1 MGRFLIIA
9 YTAYLHDGRVKR
21 HAEALAERGDHVDVI
36 SLAGGE
42 SPTINGVN
50 LIGMS
55 MPRYRGASKAAYL
68 TSYIRFFAMA
78 SNKAARLSMKQ
89 RYDAVIVCTMPDAV
103 VVCAVLPKILGSKV
117 VLDVHDTMPE
127 LYRDKFGGAR
137 GMVGEKLL
145 LLEER
150 MSSWCAD
157 RVLAVHDLHRD
168 RLREAGVPAHKLRV
182 VTNSPDPRIFN
193 LRRDNNSPSGNFT
206 LICHGT
212 VTARLGLDLLIAAV
226 DALRAEIPEL
236 RLRVIGQGDG
246 LASARALADR
256 LKLNDRIEFMNLVPV
271 EELPAL
277 LVTAD
282 VGVVPYRPSSATH
295 LMLPVKLLDYATLGI
310 PAIAARLRTVEHYF
324 SNDAVELFEPG
335 SIADLA
341 RAISRLYHDP
351 ALRQRLAERA
361 SDALRS
367 LNWERQRT
375 EYLQAIDS
383 LFEEDFALDG
393 PKVRPTLKQEKVDG

>member
-42 SPTINGVN
+42 PSIINGVN
-50 LIGMS
+50 LLGLS
-55 MPRYRGASKAAYL
+55 MPRYRGASKTAYL
-68 TSYIRFFAMA
+68 ASYIRFFAMA
-78 SNKAARLSMKQ
+78 SNRAARLSMKQ

-103 VVCAVLPKILGSKV
+103 VVCAILPKMLGSKV
-117 VLDVHDTMPE
+117 VLDIHDTMPE

-137 GMVGEKLL
+137 GVVGEKLL

-150 MSSWCAD
+150 VSSWCAD

-193 LRRDNNSPSGNFT
+193 LRRNDNSSARDFT
-206 LICHGT
+206 LVCHGT

-226 DALRAEIPEL
+226 DELRAEIPEL

-246 LASARALADR
+246 LASARELADR
-256 LKLNDRIEFMNLVPV
+256 LKLNDRIEFMKLVPV

-324 SNDAVELFEPG
+324 ANDAVELFEPG
-335 SIADLA
+335 NVADLA
-341 RAISRLYHDP
+341 RSISRLYHDA

-361 SDALRS
+361 GEALKS

-383 LFEEDFALDG
+383 LFEEDFALDRSG
-393 PKVRPTLKQEKVDG
+393 SPTNVEAGES

>member
-1 MGRFLIIA
+1 VGRFLIIA

-42 SPTINGVN
+42 PPTINGVN
-50 LIGMS
+50 LIGMP
-55 MPRYRGASKAAYL
+55 MPRYRGSNKAAYFG
-68 TSYIRFFAMA
+68 SYIRFFAMA

-89 RYDAVIVCTMPDAV
+89 RYDGVIVCTMPDAV
-103 VVCAVLPKILGSKV
+103 VVCAILPKILGSKV

-137 GMVGEKLL
+137 GAVGAKLL
-145 LLEER
+145 MLEER
-150 MSSWCAD
+150 VSSWCAD
-157 RVLAVHDLHRD
+157 RILAVHDLHRD
-168 RLREAGVPAHKLRV
+168 RLRDAGVPAHKIRV

-193 LRRDNNSPSGNFT
+193 LRRTDNPSSKDFT

-212 VTARLGLDLLIAAV
+212 VTARLGLDLLISAV
-226 DALRAEIPEL
+226 NSLRTEIPDL
-236 RLRVIGQGDG
+236 RLRVIGQGDQ
-246 LASARALADR
+246 LASSRALVDR
-256 LKLNDRIEFMNLVPV
+256 LELSDRINFMNLVPV

-277 LVTAD
+277 LVTTD

-310 PAIAARLRTVEHYF
+310 PVIAARLRTVEHYF
-324 SNDAVELFEPG
+324 ANDAVELFEPG
-335 SIADLA
+335 SVADLA

-351 ALRQRLAERA
+351 LLRQRLAERA
-361 SDALRS
+361 SSALRL
-367 LNWERQRT
+367 LNWERQRS
-375 EYLQAIDS
+375 EYLRAIDS
-383 LFEEDFALDG
+383 LFEERDFASDLSDNRTNVEAG
-393 PKVRPTLKQEKVDG
+393 ES

>member
-1 MGRFLIIA
+1 
-9 YTAYLHDGRVKR
+9 
-21 HAEALAERGDHVDVI
+21 
-36 SLAGGE
+36 
-42 SPTINGVN
+42 
-50 LIGMS
+50 
-55 MPRYRGASKAAYL
+55 
-68 TSYIRFFAMA
+68 
-78 SNKAARLSMKQ
+78 MKQ

-103 VVCAVLPKILGSKV
+103 VVCAILPKMLGSKV
-117 VLDVHDTMPE
+117 VLDIHDTMPE

-137 GMVGEKLL
+137 GVVGEKLL

-150 MSSWCAD
+150 VSSWCAD

-193 LRRDNNSPSGNFT
+193 LRRNDNSSARDFT
-206 LICHGT
+206 LVCHGT

-226 DALRAEIPEL
+226 DELRAEIPEL

-246 LASARALADR
+246 LASARELADR
-256 LKLNDRIEFMNLVPV
+256 LKLNDRIEFMKLVPV

-324 SNDAVELFEPG
+324 ANDAVELFEPG
-335 SIADLA
+335 NVADLA
-341 RAISRLYHDP
+341 RSISRLYHDA

-361 SDALRS
+361 GEALKS

-383 LFEEDFALDG
+383 LFEEDFALDRSG
-393 PKVRPTLKQEKVDG
+393 SPTNVEAGES